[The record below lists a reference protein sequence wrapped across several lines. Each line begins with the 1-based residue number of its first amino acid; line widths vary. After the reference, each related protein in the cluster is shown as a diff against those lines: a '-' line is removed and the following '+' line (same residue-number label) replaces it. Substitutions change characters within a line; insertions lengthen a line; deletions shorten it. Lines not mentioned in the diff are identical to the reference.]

1 MIQMWISRFLFLCF
15 GLTAFAESAEPRFN
29 RDVRPL
35 LSDRCFSCHG
45 PDQNSRKAKLR
56 LDVREVAIE
65 KGAIVPGKPDES
77 SLVKRIFATDPDDVM
92 PPADS
97 HLTLSPAEKKVLRDW
112 IAQGAAYE
120 PHWAFTAPAS
130 AIPLPEVKK
139 KSWPRNEIDYF
150 VLARLEKEK
159 LKPSKESSRE
169 RWLRRATFDL
179 TGLPPTIEEVD
190 AFLAD
195 KSPTAY
201 EFVVDRLL
209 KSQHFGERMAV
220 PWLDAVRYADS
231 YGYQSDQLSPTW
243 PYRDWV
249 VRAFNRNLPYD
260 QFLIEQ
266 LAGDLLPGA
275 TREQRLA
282 TAFNR
287 LHRQTNEGGSVEEEW
302 RLEYVADR
310 VQTAGSVVMGL
321 TFECARCH
329 DHKFDPITQRDFY
342 SMSAF
347 FNSIDEWGTYN
358 GTAHVPTP
366 SLLLPTAEQEALMTE
381 TASQLEAARRAWAE
395 KVSGAN
401 SSFQQW
407 KERGAPRPESGL
419 VGHFSFDDLETN
431 QFVNL
436 ANRTNKASMGANSTV
451 AGRLGQAIRFTGDDG
466 LLVSRVLPSV
476 RAHDQY
482 SAVFWLN
489 VPEDF
494 KEGLIFHATEGT
506 DAGYHGTE
514 FSITGGKLFFVIKRF
529 WPGNAIAIETTAAL
543 EKGAWTHVGVAY
555 DGSGDA
561 SGMRIFVNGAQAQA
575 VVVRNALTKDP
586 QNGDSNITFGARSRT
601 SGLKGVLMDDLHIFN
616 RPVAELEVAELFG
629 KAAPDE
635 SAMRDLFITSVSPE
649 VREAR
654 QNRSQA
660 LKKYFE
666 ARNSVQEASVMEE
679 LKTAREAFLLER
691 GRYDA
696 PKTDKTKVT
705 RSTPA
710 FLPKFEESAPKN
722 RLGLAQWLTAAN
734 HPLTAR
740 VAVNRFWQTIFGRG
754 LVNTVDNL
762 GLQGTLPSHPELL
775 DWLAR
780 DFINSGWDTKAL
792 VKKMVL
798 SATYRQDSVFR
809 PELRE
814 KDPEN
819 ILLAR
824 GPAHRLSAE
833 MIRDAA
839 LAVSGLI
846 DERPGGPPV
855 SPYMPGDLWRES
867 NAMSPAYRE
876 SVGTD
881 LYRRSVY
888 TVIKRTAPMPNMTA
902 FDAPSREACVLKRP
916 VTGTPQQA
924 FVLLN
929 DTQFVETA
937 RALAEKMIGEGAG
950 DAAEKIRFAFRRVTG
965 RQPDRNE
972 LKLLGELWAEQKRIF
987 HDEPERARKLVAVG
1001 AKKAEPSID
1010 PVELA
1015 AMTQV
1020 IQAIFNLDAS
1030 IWKR

>member
-1 MIQMWISRFLFLCF
+1 M
-15 GLTAFAESAEPRFN
+15 TALAGSAEPRFN

-45 PDQNSRKAKLR
+45 PDQSSRKAKLR
-56 LDVREVAIE
+56 LDVRDIALER
-65 KGAIVPGKPDES
+65 GAIVPGKPEES
-77 SLVKRIFATDPDDVM
+77 SLVKRIFATDPDEVM

-120 PHWAFTAPAS
+120 PHWAFMAPPA

-169 RWLRRATFDL
+169 RWLRRVTFDL

-190 AFLAD
+190 GFLAD

-201 EFVVDRLL
+201 DVAVDRLL
-209 KSQHFGERMAV
+209 RSQRFGERMAV

-249 VRAFNRNLPYD
+249 VRTFNRNLPYD

-381 TASQLEAARRAWAE
+381 TATQLEAARRAWAE

-401 SSFQQW
+401 STFQQW

-419 VGHFSFDDLETN
+419 VAHFTFDDLETN

-436 ANRTNKASMGANSTV
+436 ASRTNKAALGANST
-451 AGRLGQAIRFTGDDG
+451 APGKIGQAIRFTGDDG
-466 LLVSRVLPSV
+466 LVVSRVLPSV

-489 VPEDF
+489 VPADF

-514 FSITGGKLFFVIKRF
+514 FLITGGKLFFVIKRF

-543 EKGAWTHVGVAY
+543 EKGVWTHVGVAY

-561 SGMRIFVNGAQAQA
+561 GGMRIFVNGTQAQTR
-575 VVVRNALTKDP
+575 VVRNSLTKDP

-601 SGLKGVLMDDLHIFN
+601 SGLKGVLMDDLRIFN
-616 RPVAELEVAELFG
+616 RPVAELEVSELFG
-629 KAAPDE
+629 KTAPDE
-635 SAMRDLFITSVSPE
+635 SVMRDLFVTSVSPE
-649 VREAR
+649 IREAR

-666 ARNSVQEASVMEE
+666 ARNSVQEASVMED

-710 FLPKFEESAPKN
+710 FLPKFDGDAPKN
-722 RLGLAQWLTAAN
+722 RLGLARWLTAAN

-754 LVNTVDNL
+754 LVNTVDNF

-798 SATYRQDSVFR
+798 SATYRQDSVLR
-809 PELRE
+809 PDLRE
-814 KDPEN
+814 MDPEN
-819 ILLAR
+819 VLLAR

-833 MIRDAA
+833 MIRDTA

-846 DERPGGPPV
+846 DEKPGGPPV

-929 DTQFVETA
+929 DTQFVEAA
-937 RALAEKMIGEGAG
+937 RALAEKMIGGGAG

-965 RQPDRNE
+965 RQPDRSE
-972 LKLLGELWAEQKRIF
+972 LKLLGELWTEQKRIF
-987 HDEPERARKLVAVG
+987 HDEPERAGKLVAVG
-1001 AKKAEPSID
+1001 AKKADPSID

-1020 IQAIFNLDAS
+1020 VQAIFNLDAS